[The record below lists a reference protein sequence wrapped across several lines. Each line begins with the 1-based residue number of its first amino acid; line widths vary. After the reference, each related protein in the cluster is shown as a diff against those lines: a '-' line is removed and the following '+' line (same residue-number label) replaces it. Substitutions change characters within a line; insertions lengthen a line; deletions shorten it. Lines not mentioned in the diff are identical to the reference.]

1 MIYFRKFLISLQN
14 SSRELGLLKNDV
26 NQIKTR
32 TSKVVEKGNMSQSKS
47 KFESSQVQCFK
58 CKEFGYYQ
66 DCPKQFKSGKNGGH
80 FGKSSSQLN

>member
-1 MIYFRKFLISLQN
+1 M
-14 SSRELGLLKNDV
+14 
-26 NQIKTR
+26 NQIQTR

-58 CKEFGYYQ
+58 CKEFGHYQ
-66 DCPKQFKSGKNGGH
+66 KDCAKQFKSGQNGGH